1 MYLSKYKLGDIANVT
16 ISGVDKK
23 IKEGETTVK
32 LCNFVDVYH
41 NWSITK
47 DNYGTFLVASV
58 TDKERNALSL
68 KKGQVAITKDSETR
82 YDIGISTFIGETFDD
97 VVLGYHCALISI
109 DEDIVLGSYLNAFLH
124 SSFCQKYF
132 ELNATGSGMR
142 YTLSVETINNLPI
155 YAPPISEQK
164 KIVYLLET
172 LDRKI
177 ALNRKI
183 NAELEQMAKELYDY
197 WFVQFDF
204 PNAEGKPYKSSGGKM
219 VYNDQLKRDIP
230 EGWEVKSLNEI
241 FEVVMDRIDVKEID
255 NQNYA
260 PIEVLPR
267 NKMSF
272 YECSPIVN
280 AISGLCTFKKN
291 DILLS
296 NRRVYFHKVCIAP
309 FDGLTRDTV
318 IILRPTNGDILPFA
332 YQLVNSEQFISFATI
347 YSYGSEQPV
356 FSWNSTEHY
365 LFPQPNIGLDVEYS
379 KRVQSVIDK
388 VVGLQLETKQLTSLR
403 DQLLPL
409 LMNGQV
415 TIE

>member
-1 MYLSKYKLGDIANVT
+1 M
-16 ISGVDKK
+16 
-23 IKEGETTVK
+23 
-32 LCNFVDVYH
+32 
-41 NWSITK
+41 
-47 DNYGTFLVASV
+47 VASV

-164 KIVYLLET
+164 KIVYLLEA

-219 VYNDQLKRDIP
+219 VYNPQLKREIP
-230 EGWEVKSLNEI
+230 EGWEVGNIFYVSELITGGTPSKAMKSYWENGTIPFFGPTDCDGSLYQISTKDKITYLGLEHSAANLIPPNCIIITARGSIGKVIVTGIE
-241 FEVVMDRIDVKEID
+241 MTM
-255 NQNYA
+255 NQSCFA
-260 PIEVLPR
+260 
-267 NKMSF
+267 F
-272 YECSPIVN
+272 SPI
-280 AISGLCTFKKN
+280 GETCPFL
-291 DILLS
+291 
-296 NRRVYFHKVCIAP
+296 YF
-309 FDGLTRDTV
+309 L
-318 IILRPTNGDILPFA
+318 
-332 YQLVNSEQFISFATI
+332 
-347 YSYGSEQPV
+347 
-356 FSWNSTEHY
+356 
-365 LFPQPNIGLDVEYS
+365 
-379 KRVQSVIDK
+379 
-388 VVGLQLETKQLTSLR
+388 TKQLIQHLLVKGSGSTFNSIVTLDIENSIMSLGNDYYRQLFSKIIKTTFNMLLLNTNEIEQLVSLR

-415 TIE
+415 KIMN